1 MATDL
6 SMPLQIPIE
15 QAAAFAESPFEGNHA
30 AVCPLESW
38 LPDQL
43 MQSIAP
49 ENNLPETEFYVALA
63 EHHVLRW
70 FSAVCEANL
79 CGHATLPAAHV
90 VFKRDPSLQLVNFRS
105 RSGPLTVRRK
115 GEELTMDLPVQPAQ
129 ACPEPD
135 GLKQVLG
142 VDPVACLQG
151 DDLLVVL
158 RDEED
163 VKTLMPN
170 PGAIAQL
177 PGRGLIVT
185 AAGRDVDFVSRFFA
199 PGCGINENPV
209 TGSAHCCLTPY
220 WSKLLGRSGLKARQL
235 SSRGGVLHFQLMGE
249 RVLITGRV
257 IPYLSAVIHL
267 THDSIQI

>member
-1 MATDL
+1 
-6 SMPLQIPIE
+6 
-15 QAAAFAESPFEGNHA
+15 
-30 AVCPLESW
+30 
-38 LPDQL
+38 
-43 MQSIAP
+43 
-49 ENNLPETEFYVALA
+49 
-63 EHHVLRW
+63 
-70 FSAVCEANL
+70 
-79 CGHATLPAAHV
+79 
-90 VFKRDPSLQLVNFRS
+90 
-105 RSGPLTVRRK
+105 
-115 GEELTMDLPVQPAQ
+115 MDLPVQPAQ
-129 ACPEPD
+129 AFPEPD

-151 DDLLVVL
+151 DDLLVVI

-220 WSKLLGRSGLKARQL
+220 WSKQLRRRGLKARQL
-235 SSRGGVLHFQLMGE
+235 SSRGGVLHCQLMGE